1 MSRSQEASSQRAHG
15 CGHSRQHRN
24 SNLSSAIS
32 SKYDG
37 SPFLKLTLCIFSD
50 ATSLRRN
57 VSMAASAARA
67 PNSPVRL
74 PKLLYVMIQRPLWG
88 RTARAH
94 FSTQHGHAR
103 MQEPFVPNKHPEGR
117 SRTAAGSCHGLAA
130 RVLVVLGWLV
140 VWETKWGPGPF
151 KRPTVKLY

>member
-1 MSRSQEASSQRAHG
+1 MWPQSSSLEQQPEQR
-15 CGHSRQHRN
+15 
-24 SNLSSAIS
+24 IS
-32 SKYDG
+32 SFQRR
-37 SPFLKLTLCIFSD
+37 PPLREAHTLHL
-50 ATSLRRN
+50 LRRD
-57 VSMAASAARA
+57 VPAAEPVDGGGGGSIMSEG

-140 VWETKWGPGPF
+140 NLETKWGPGPF